1 MRILWLS
8 AVSSLIC
15 AHTVLKIQYRS
26 LIQSENFDNVHTSW
40 VKLSN
45 FSISKLYAGNPD
57 AEWAR
62 CAIKNSKYN
71 CHNSCARN
79 VIKIYST
86 FTNIKISFAWLR
98 SYHEQHASK
107 NSQHHRHN
115 IYSNSSKLASHER
128 ENTQPS
134 LSFNYRF
141 NLLITAEN
149 GTQHD
154 MKVTS

>member
-15 AHTVLKIQYRS
+15 AHSVLKIQYRS

-45 FSISKLYAGNPD
+45 FSISKPYAGNP

-86 FTNIKISFAWLR
+86 LRTLKFHLHGFVHIMSSMLQSIRNIIVTIFTQTLV
-98 SYHEQHASK
+98 SYIAS
-107 NSQHHRHN
+107 
-115 IYSNSSKLASHER
+115 YER